1 MQQQPAPSCRQTLTH
16 SLPPALLR
24 LLCQPDAELSRQST
38 TCFVCV
44 CVCMRCGEGGKRTD
58 SPAASGVDRWA
69 ESAPGQVVI
78 PRMWG
83 CLQGVLL
90 EAEWPLNALRPHP
103 RRASKKGWGLLSLK
117 IPSSNHHSNPPSPIL
132 YDEWVHLREMAAY
145 KHTCRNTLE
154 WICSESANGPTSVLW
169 RHAAFLSEYEWHC
182 SKFPTE
188 LIRSQYGFS
197 AEKQQQLMRRVP
209 ARPRSSSTMK
219 TRVAFNSC
227 HVMAALLPATWA
239 V

>member
-154 WICSESANGPTSVLW
+154 
-169 RHAAFLSEYEWHC
+169 
-182 SKFPTE
+182 
-188 LIRSQYGFS
+188 
-197 AEKQQQLMRRVP
+197 
-209 ARPRSSSTMK
+209 
-219 TRVAFNSC
+219 
-227 HVMAALLPATWA
+227 
-239 V
+239 

>member
-1 MQQQPAPSCRQTLTH
+1 
-16 SLPPALLR
+16 
-24 LLCQPDAELSRQST
+24 
-38 TCFVCV
+38 
-44 CVCMRCGEGGKRTD
+44 MRCGEGGKRTD

-132 YDEWVHLREMAAY
+132 YDVEGDGRLQTHLQEYAGMNMQRVS
-145 KHTCRNTLE
+145 KWTD
-154 WICSESANGPTSVLW
+154 ICSV
-169 RHAAFLSEYEWHC
+169 
-182 SKFPTE
+182 
-188 LIRSQYGFS
+188 
-197 AEKQQQLMRRVP
+197 
-209 ARPRSSSTMK
+209 K
-219 TRVAFNSC
+219 TRGLSQWIRMTLLQISHWINKISVRLFCRKTTTAYAPSTCQAQIQLYDENKSC
-227 HVMAALLPATWA
+227 F
-239 V
+239 